1 MKKRI
6 LLVTTVVLVLALIL
20 SGCSKMKLNSLLES
34 KDYQAAYDITS
45 GEERNKVVI
54 ESFFDYCYGKALE
67 QMNWDFYSNGYKFN
81 GGWVGVVEATQ
92 YDTYE
97 SNDPA
102 SAMTNYQK
110 LAEYIS
116 MLTGTD
122 VLNQYYY
129 ALIQLNGSYYYLV
142 QYQIDNGNINIKQMD
157 HDLEQTFNDNDI
169 DAFYKFVARYVK
181 QHGVTIEQEGMERIS
196 GAEPTTSFVFELTDR
211 ELKK

>member
-1 MKKRI
+1 
-6 LLVTTVVLVLALIL
+6 
-20 SGCSKMKLNSLLES
+20 MKLNSLLES

-67 QMNWDFYSNGYKFN
+67 LENWEFGGYRFN
-81 GGWVGVVEATQ
+81 NGWVGAVEATQ

-122 VLNQYYY
+122 VLNQFYY
-129 ALIQLNGSYYYLV
+129 ALIQVNGSYYYLV
-142 QYQIDNGNINIKQMD
+142 QYQIDNGNVNIKQMGNRV
-157 HDLEQTFNDNDI
+157 EQDSYDNDV

-181 QHGVTIEQEGMERIS
+181 QHGVTIEQEGVERIS
-196 GAEPTTSFVFELTDR
+196 GAKPTTSFVFELTDR